1 MAGFDGTFSSY
12 NEDIETARGG
22 DIGLGDYIVDLPVG
36 AVKGLSQAVQGLLQL
51 GAMPIDYLADTN
63 LLAGIES
70 VFEKITPKQLLQ
82 LETLQLLLHSLVYLM
97 WAH

>member
-51 GAMPIDYLADTN
+51 GAMPIDYLSRYKF
-63 LLAGIES
+63 IS
-70 VFEKITPKQLLQ
+70 RYRKCF
-82 LETLQLLLHSLVYLM
+82 
-97 WAH
+97 